1 MNAGK
6 LRHRVTIQQLV
17 KTDDG
22 YGGIVEA
29 WQDVATV
36 WAAVEPLRGSERYR
50 AQQVQAELGHKVTMR
65 YRAGI
70 KPQMRLLYNGRVLEV
85 EAVIDVEEHHRWL
98 ELLCSEV
105 VQDG

>member
-17 KTDDG
+17 ATDDG
-22 YGGIVEA
+22 YGGITET

-36 WAAVEPLRGSERYR
+36 WAAVEPLRGTERYR
-50 AQQVQAELGHKVTMR
+50 AQQVQAELSHKVTIR
-65 YRAGI
+65 YRPGI
-70 KPQMRLLYNGRVLEV
+70 KPDMRLKYGDRILEI
-85 EAVIDVEEHHRWL
+85 EAVIDVEERHRWL

-105 VQDG
+105 VSA

>member
-6 LRHRVTIQQLV
+6 LRHRVTIQELV
-17 KTDDG
+17 RADDG
-22 YGGIVEA
+22 YGGITET

-50 AQQVQAELGHKVTMR
+50 AQQVQSELAYKVTMR

-70 KPQMRLLYNGRVLEV
+70 KPQMRLVYGGRVLEI
-85 EAVIDVEEHHRWL
+85 EAVIDVEELHRWL

-105 VQDG
+105 VQNG

>member
-6 LRHRVTIQQLV
+6 LRHRVTIQELV
-17 KTDDG
+17 RADDG
-22 YGGIVEA
+22 YGGIIET

-50 AQQVQAELGHKVTMR
+50 AQQVQAELSHKVTMR
-65 YRAGI
+65 YQAGV
-70 KPQMRLLYNGRVLEV
+70 KPQMRLLHNGRVLNI
-85 EAVIDVEEHHRWL
+85 EAVIDVEERHRWL

-105 VQDG
+105 IRDG

>member
-1 MNAGK
+1 MIGK
-6 LRHRVTIQQLV
+6 LRHRITLQELV

-22 YGGIVEA
+22 YGGIVET

-36 WAAVEPLRGSERYR
+36 WAAIEPLKGTERYQ
-50 AQQVQAELGHKVTMR
+50 AQQVQSELTHKVTIR

-70 KPQMRLLYNGRVLEV
+70 KPQMRILYGNRVFDI
-85 EAVIDVEEHHRWL
+85 EAVIDVDERHRWL

-105 VQDG
+105 VASA